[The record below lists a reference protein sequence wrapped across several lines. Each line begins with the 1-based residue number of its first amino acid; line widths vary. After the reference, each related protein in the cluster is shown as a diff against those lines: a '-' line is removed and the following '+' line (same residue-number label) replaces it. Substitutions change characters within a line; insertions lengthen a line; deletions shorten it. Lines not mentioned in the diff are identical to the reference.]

1 MHVTT
6 RNHSF
11 LQPGR
16 AYPALDDKSMCQL
29 GPSGLYVP
37 QAHMHVHS
45 MTRAVCAEEARHTE
59 SVRCHMEGASLAYK
73 HYTIHVEKL
82 EQARARAIHGDA
94 TVVTEIYIYDALGL

>member
-1 MHVTT
+1 
-6 RNHSF
+6 
-11 LQPGR
+11 
-16 AYPALDDKSMCQL
+16 MCQL

-94 TVVTEIYIYDALGL
+94 TVVTEIYIYMMPSGSDCVKSSSERIGHGR